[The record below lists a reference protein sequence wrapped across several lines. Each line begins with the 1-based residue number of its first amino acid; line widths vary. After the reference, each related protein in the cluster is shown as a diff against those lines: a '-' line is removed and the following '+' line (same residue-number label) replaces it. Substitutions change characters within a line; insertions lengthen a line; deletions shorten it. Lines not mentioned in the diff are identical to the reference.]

1 MIQGLS
7 DARRARFAILGFA
20 SFQACVI
27 SLLYMGSNCSFS
39 LGNLELERGELLFP
53 LLFQMLQQFLML
65 PLLMQVPVFLL
76 QMSFRILLKPPLP
89 LLLLQQLP

>member
-1 MIQGLS
+1 MPWVLIILIVVV
-7 DARRARFAILGFA
+7 AIEMCIRD

-53 LLFQMLQQFLML
+53 LLFMAVSYTQLDVYKR
-65 PLLMQVPVFLL
+65 QVHASP
-76 QMSFRILLKPPLP
+76 SRRRSPT
-89 LLLLQQLP
+89 